1 MKLLGVNT
9 SPYGRK
15 TPIVLL
21 EKNISHACTVGS
33 LHELGSQAAWFVRIS
48 GRASICT
55 SLAG

>member
-1 MKLLGVNT
+1 MKLSGVNT
-9 SPYGRK
+9 RPYVRK

-21 EKNISHACTVGS
+21 EKNIFHACLVGS

-48 GRASICT
+48 VRASICN